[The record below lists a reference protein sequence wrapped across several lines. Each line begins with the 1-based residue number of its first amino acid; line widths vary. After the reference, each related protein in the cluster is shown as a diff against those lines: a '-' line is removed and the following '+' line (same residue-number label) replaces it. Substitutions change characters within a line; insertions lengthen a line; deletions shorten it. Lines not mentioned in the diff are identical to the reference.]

1 MSKPDLIRPDLVKPE
16 LVKPDLIK
24 HDRTPETDLVTDVLV
39 VGAGPAGCAAAI
51 TLAQAGVDV
60 LLIDQHNFPRDK
72 VCGDGL
78 IPDAMQALEQLGVH
92 QTVMQAATRV
102 KGVMCHGPRG
112 GSLRIPSDLAVLPRQ
127 TLDACLFDR
136 AKAVGARSLTGV
148 RFQMPCTAPD
158 GRVTGAQVTI
168 NGQTRQITANWT
180 ILATGASVAA
190 LKASGHCTESLPS
203 AMALRA
209 YVHNPGFVDEAGKAI
224 EHLHISWHKAYAP
237 GYAWIFPCPGGIFNV
252 GVGLYGMHEGQRD
265 NKSDR
270 QRRSAQP
277 KQRSL
282 GSLESLGSL
291 ISALPGLKQLTSA
304 ASKKPNLADLFERFT
319 EVNPMA
325 KRLIETGHMIGD
337 IKGAPLRCSLEGAKP
352 ASPGMLITGEAMGST
367 YALTG
372 EGIGKAMETGILS
385 GEALLTRTT
394 QFTKTP
400 QNEDAVIIQTYTDLL
415 KGLKP
420 KFTVYEQANKINRAP
435 WLIDLAIAR
444 GNQSPRLVQRMSRV
458 LEEKANPAQLFTWRG
473 AWKFLTE

>member
-1 MSKPDLIRPDLVKPE
+1 MSKPDLIRPDLI
-16 LVKPDLIK
+16 KPDLVR

-60 LLIDQHNFPRDK
+60 LLIDQHDFPRDK

-78 IPDAMQALEQLGVH
+78 IPDAMQALEQLGVL

-102 KGVMCHGPRG
+102 KGVKCHGPRG

-136 AKAVGARSLTGV
+136 AKAVGARTITGV
-148 RFQMPCTAPD
+148 RFQVPITATD
-158 GRVTGAQVTI
+158 GRVSGAQVTI
-168 NGQTRQITANWT
+168 NGRTHKITANWT

-209 YVHNPGFVDEAGKAI
+209 YVHNPAFVDDTGKAI

-252 GVGLYGMHEGQRD
+252 GVGLYGMHEGQRE
-265 NKSDR
+265 KVTTR
-270 QRRSAQP
+270 QRRSTQSE
-277 KQRSL
+277 QRSEQPSQRTL
-282 GSLESLGSL
+282 SSILSGLLE
-291 ISALPGLKQLTSA
+291 LTSLDLTR
-304 ASKKPNLADLFERFT
+304 SLPKKQNLAELFERFT

-325 KRLIETGHMIGD
+325 KRLMQTGEMIGD

-394 QFTKTP
+394 Q
-400 QNEDAVIIQTYTDLL
+400 NEDALVMQTYTDML
-415 KGLKP
+415 KNLKP

-473 AWKFLTE
+473 AWKLLTE